1 MVKKSKL
8 ENIALGFE
16 IESFFSPV
24 SSGLHK
30 SRSQLRTRG
39 LFPVALLLADCTG
52 VLFRVALLLAEPS
65 LGLFPVAL
73 LLADCTG
80 VLFRVALLLAEP
92 SLGLAFG
99 IITCRQQTRVNS
111 NCIINDIMLIHIN
124 MVFLQYHIIL
134 FNRGSSDSRIR
145 EASYISGIPAPGRY
159 SARCSIVIFKQA
171 VGTSPSVKPLN
182 FRLRVCDS
190 DM

>member
-16 IESFFSPV
+16 IESFFSSV

-30 SRSQLRTRG
+30 SRSQLRTTG
-39 LFPVALLLADCTG
+39 LFPVALLLADRTGVLLADCTG
-52 VLFRVALLLAEPS
+52 VLFRV
-65 LGLFPVAL
+65 V
-73 LLADCTG
+73 
-80 VLFRVALLLAEP
+80 LLLAEP

-111 NCIINDIMLIHIN
+111 NCVINDIMLIHIN